1 MVRRKIKDGGEIT
14 MSTRPESTCQ
24 MFMSFLA
31 EMFEEMEKIE

>member
-14 MSTRPESTCQ
+14 MRPASTCQ